1 MKDLEK
7 TINWEDY
14 LRNLHEEVNFLKKA
28 YEEKTKDLAQE
39 RSKFETY
46 SHCSFGYFGLAKIFA
61 NIMSKMEDDSYRAT
75 YDIVTID
82 GYGEYDRKCQVE
94 ELKVSIASAND
105 EGISFPTISFVQEAT
120 LILVEGFDMFT
131 SSVCWNKKIC
141 SVSGID
147 KYSYLMKF
155 LNEFVLEQYTREKK
169 LSFEEAMEFANQYVK
184 EYAKDLAILTK
195 K

>member
-1 MKDLEK
+1 MKDFEK

-14 LRNLHEEVNFLKKA
+14 LRNLHEDANILKRA
-28 YEEKTKDLAQE
+28 YEEKTRELTQE
-39 RSKFETY
+39 RNKFETY
-46 SHCSFGYFGLAKIFA
+46 SHCSFGYFRLAKILA
-61 NIMSKMEDDSYRAT
+61 DIMCKMEGESYRAT

-82 GYGEYDRKCQVE
+82 GYDEYDRKRQVE
-94 ELKVSIASAND
+94 ELKISIASAND
-105 EGISFPTISFVQEAT
+105 EGFSFPTISFVQEAI

-147 KYSYLMKF
+147 KYPYLMKF
-155 LNEFVLEQYTREKK
+155 LNAFVLEQYTREKK
-169 LSFEEAMEFANQYVK
+169 LSFEEALEFADQYVK
-184 EYAKDLAILTK
+184 EHGNDLAILTK